1 MEHGEGI
8 PGPHAGGN
16 ATFFLSGSRGRKPFA
31 TGSDSRAANGGLGCA
46 RMPRLS
52 MRSLW
57 IPKAA
62 RTDQFPLPVGSQAH
76 SGLQQQLGVVLI
88 AAGPAD
94 ARIGLDNEV
103 GIIAVVRTSARH
115 F

>member
-8 PGPHAGGN
+8 PGPHVGGN

-31 TGSDSRAANGGLGCA
+31 TGSDSRPANGGLGCA

-57 IPKAA
+57 IPKAT
-62 RTDQFPLPVGSQAH
+62 RTDQFPLPVGVPGQAH

-88 AAGPAD
+88 EAGPAD
-94 ARIGLDNEV
+94 ARIGLDHEV
-103 GIIAVVRTSARH
+103 GIIEVVRTSAR
-115 F
+115 

>member
-8 PGPHAGGN
+8 PGPHVGGK
-16 ATFFLSGSRGRKPFA
+16 ATFFLSGSRERKPFA

-52 MRSLW
+52 TRSLW

-62 RTDQFPLPVGSQAH
+62 RTDQFPLPVGSQARPTRGCNN
-76 SGLQQQLGVVLI
+76 SFAWFRSRQDLPMRGLV
-88 AAGPAD
+88 
-94 ARIGLDNEV
+94 
-103 GIIAVVRTSARH
+103 
-115 F
+115 